1 MRESIDM
8 GYTTWIFLSE
18 ILAVVMLWVFIL
30 EFTNNFNEQDEL
42 ERLASERMVRRYD
55 LKCQPKVK

>member
-1 MRESIDM
+1 M

-42 ERLASERMVRRYD
+42 ERLACERMVRRTD
-55 LKCQPKVK
+55 LKYKQKVK

>member
-1 MRESIDM
+1 M

-18 ILAVVMLWVFIL
+18 ILAIVMLWVFIS

-42 ERLASERMVRRYD
+42 ERLACERMVRRTD
-55 LKCQPKVK
+55 LKYKQKVK